1 MSSALNVLS
10 GFIQLTGPILQQ
22 DANQI
27 INKSYPLSISFSPRS
42 TPPTLQGN
50 KIIDATDITTNTCI
64 YKGNTYTMRDVQI
77 CSVMNKGYILPG
89 QSGEPVAELI
99 ISYSPNETS
108 NSLNNLSG
116 ILLCVPIYD
125 SGVPNHNEY
134 LTRLID
140 PDMPLCN
147 YTKKGG
153 TEYKEGEYKNIPNST
168 LLGCVKSCCGDANC
182 VAYTFNS
189 GKCSLKN
196 TTPVLTTTPDESIT
210 SGIIDRNGTAKNT
223 DGTVASTALVP
234 TLESI
239 FYGWDGDTTQ
249 TSLAY
254 KTTFETVDNNNNMS
268 FRALYVVVFPTG
280 IRLAPAMYQQLLLQM
295 RSSDNS
301 IGNILPPYHVPLII
315 RNLQNTVTKYR
326 YDSSGNKIVTGTSD
340 KGVIYATQL
349 SSCTD
354 EFRNRFEWFI
364 KPPYRTG
371 KSKSQSFNSEKCPY
385 YKTTEYKCVP
395 FNQLHDLSG
404 SNQDAYVIPGNT
416 TLQNILDNQSSTKL
430 NANLESAFNQISTE
444 DIIEYSAIA
453 ASTIVILFVV
463 YKVGDY
469 ISTKL

>member
-1 MSSALNVLS
+1 MSSTLNVLS
-10 GFIQLTGPILQQ
+10 GFIQLMGPILQQ

-50 KIIDATDITTNTCI
+50 KIIDATDINTNTCI

-77 CSVMNKGYILPG
+77 CSVMNKGYLLPG

-99 ISYSPNETS
+99 ISYSPNVSSTS
-108 NSLNNLSG
+108 INELSG

-125 SGVPNHNEY
+125 SGVPSHNEY
-134 LTRLID
+134 LKRLID
-140 PDMPLCN
+140 PDMPSCN
-147 YTKKGG
+147 YTEKGG
-153 TEYKEGEYKNIPNST
+153 TEYKDGEYRNIPNST

-196 TTPVLTTTPDESIT
+196 TTPILTTTPNESIT
-210 SGIIDRNGTAKNT
+210 SGTINRNGPTKNT
-223 DGTVASTALVP
+223 DGTVTSTALVP

-239 FYGWDGDTTQ
+239 FYDWDGDTTQ

-254 KTTFETVDNNNNMS
+254 LTTFNTVDNNNKLS
-268 FRALYVVVFPTG
+268 FHSLYVVVFPTG
-280 IRLAPAMYQQLLLQM
+280 IRLAPSMYQQLLLQI

-301 IGNILPPYHVPLII
+301 IGNTLPAYRVPLVI
-315 RNLQNTVTKYR
+315 RNLQKTVTNFN
-326 YDSSGNKIVTGTSD
+326 YDSNGNKIVTGTSD

-354 EFRNRFEWFI
+354 DFRNRFEWFM
-364 KPPYRTG
+364 KPPLRTG
-371 KSKSQSFNSEKCPY
+371 KSKSKSFNSEKCPY

-404 SNQDAYVIPGNT
+404 SSQDAYVIPGNT
-416 TLQNILDNQSSTKL
+416 SLQNILDNQSSTKL
-430 NANLESAFNQISTE
+430 NAKLESAFNQISTE
-444 DIIEYSAIA
+444 DIIEYSSIA
-453 ASTIVILFVV
+453 ACTLVIGFCI
-463 YKVGDY
+463 YKVGVHY
-469 ISTKL
+469 IK

>member
-10 GFIQLTGPILQQ
+10 GFIQLTGPILQK
-22 DANQI
+22 DANEI

-42 TPPTLQGN
+42 IPPTLQGN

-116 ILLCVPIYD
+116 ILMCVPIYD

-147 YTKKGG
+147 YTEKGG

-189 GKCSLKN
+189 GTCSLKN
-196 TTPVLTTTPDESIT
+196 TTPILTTTPNESIT
-210 SGIIDRNGTAKNT
+210 SGIIDRNGPAKNT
-223 DGTVASTALVP
+223 DGTIASTALVP
-234 TLESI
+234 TLESV

-254 KTTFETVDNNNNMS
+254 MTTFDTVDNNNKIS
-268 FRALYVVVFPTG
+268 FRSLYVVVFPTG
-280 IRLAPAMYQQLLLQM
+280 IHLAPAMYQQLLLQM
-295 RSSDNS
+295 RSTNSS
-301 IGNILPPYHVPLII
+301 IGNTLPPYHVPLTI
-315 RNLQNTVTKYR
+315 RNLQNTVTQFK

-371 KSKSQSFNSEKCPY
+371 KSKSFNSEKCPY

-416 TLQNILDNQSSTKL
+416 SLQNILDNQSSIKL

-463 YKVGDY
+463 YKIGSH
-469 ISTKL
+469 ISNKL

>member
-1 MSSALNVLS
+1 MSSTSNVLS
-10 GFIQLTGPILQQ
+10 GFIQLMGPILQQ

-27 INKSYPLSISFSPRS
+27 INKSYPLSISFSARS
-42 TPPTLQGN
+42 TPPILKGN
-50 KIIDATDITTNTCI
+50 KIIDATDISTNTCI
-64 YKGNTYTMRDVQI
+64 YKGNTFTMQDVQI
-77 CSVMNKGYILPG
+77 CSVMNKGYLLPG

-99 ISYSPNETS
+99 ISYSSNTS
-108 NSLNNLSG
+108 VASLNDLSG

-134 LTRLID
+134 LIRLID
-140 PDMPLCN
+140 PDMPSCN
-147 YTKKGG
+147 YTEKGG

-189 GKCSLKN
+189 GSCSLKN
-196 TTPVLTTTPDESIT
+196 TIPILTTTPNESIT
-210 SGIIDRNGTAKNT
+210 SGTINRNGPAKNT
-223 DGTVASTALVP
+223 DGTIASTALVP

-254 KTTFETVDNNNNMS
+254 MTTFDTVDNSNKLALHS
-268 FRALYVVVFPTG
+268 LYVVVFPTG

-295 RSSDNS
+295 RSTDSS
-301 IGNILPPYHVPLII
+301 IGNTLPAYRIPLAI
-315 RNLQNTVTKYR
+315 RNFKNTVTTYK
-326 YDSSGNKIVTGTSD
+326 YDSSGNKIVTGKSD

-354 EFRNRFEWFI
+354 DFRNRFEWFM

-404 SNQDAYVIPGNT
+404 SSQDAYVIPGNT
-416 TLQNILDNQSSTKL
+416 SLQNILDNQSSTKL
-430 NANLESAFNQISTE
+430 NANLESAFNQISTG

-453 ASTIVILFVV
+453 TSTLVILFCL
-463 YKVGDY
+463 YKGGEY
-469 ISTKL
+469 ISNKL